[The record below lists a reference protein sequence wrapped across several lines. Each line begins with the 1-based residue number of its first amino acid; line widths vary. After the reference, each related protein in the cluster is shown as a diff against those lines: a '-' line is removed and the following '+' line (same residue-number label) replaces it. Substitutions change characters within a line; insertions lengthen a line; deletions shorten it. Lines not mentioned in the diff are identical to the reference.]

1 MNNAYLLVAGL
12 AALCF
17 YLASPHQRLWRCAP
31 GRARPLRAA
40 GWLGC
45 AGAVAAAWP
54 PLGFWAGLFAAL
66 TALMLALVALPYLD
80 FYRSKRDVG

>member
-1 MNNAYLLVAGL
+1 MSYAYLLIAGL

-17 YLASPHQRLWRCAP
+17 YLASPHQRLWR
-31 GRARPLRAA
+31 RALAQARRLRAA

-45 AGAVAAAWP
+45 AGAVAAASV

-66 TALMLALVALPYLD
+66 SALMLALVALPYLD
-80 FYRSKRDVG
+80 ACRSARHVG

>member
-1 MNNAYLLVAGL
+1 MNNAYLLAAGL

-17 YLASPHQRLWRCAP
+17 YLASPHQRLWRGAL
-31 GRARPLRAA
+31 GRARRLRAA

-45 AGAVAAAWP
+45 AVAVAAATV

-80 FYRSKRDVG
+80 LYRRNRNVG

>member
-1 MNNAYLLVAGL
+1 MSNLYVLVAGL

-17 YLASPHQRLWRCAP
+17 YLASPHQRLWRGAS
-31 GRARPLRAA
+31 GRARLLRAA

-45 AGAVAAAWP
+45 AGAVAAAYP

-66 TALMLALVALPYLD
+66 TALMLALLALPYLD
-80 FYRSKRDVG
+80 LWRRTRDVG